1 MLTEKLRSKLGD
13 PPSLTN
19 AVKEFVRELLQG
31 ALDVSRFLKLWIRN
45 SRKAALPS

>member
-19 AVKEFVRELLQG
+19 AVKEFERELLQG
-31 ALDVSRFLKLWIRN
+31 ALDEANGRPT
-45 SRKAALPS
+45 KAAALVGLSH